1 MDKHNTGVFVYR
13 KCFFF
18 KGLLFQRGRGCFK
31 EALGSRQGHDKEGNF
46 KEILAGGLLE

>member
-1 MDKHNTGVFVYR
+1 MDKHNTGVFCLQEV
-13 KCFFF
+13 
-18 KGLLFQRGRGCFK
+18 LLFQRGRGCFK